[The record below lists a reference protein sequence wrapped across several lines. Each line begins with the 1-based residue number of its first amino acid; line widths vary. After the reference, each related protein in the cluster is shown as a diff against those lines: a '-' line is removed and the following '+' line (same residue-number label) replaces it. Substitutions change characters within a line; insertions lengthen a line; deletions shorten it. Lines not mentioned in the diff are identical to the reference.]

1 VEDIMNEANLK
12 KRAQLRRRI
21 AYMQGGAEGAA
32 EPKTFKPE
40 TFSFDH
46 DKQMHQDKGMG
57 GDDGMFPGDEQVK
70 EKLSRAELNERR
82 IRRQAYMQGGAEG
95 AAEPKTF
102 KSEPFSFDHDKQMH
116 QDKSMGG
123 DDGMFP
129 GDEQAKE
136 KLSRAGLAAARLRKQ
151 AYTGPA
157 LSTKFTVK
165 RTAGGAINKSAST
178 FEVFAGDKLVIKATA
193 GEIFGRELSDNW
205 DWIRSREYGQEVC
218 REIRASGLNTVR
230 GLLKS
235 AQELPELGAL
245 PPEAP
250 PAPADLPPAP
260 PALPAP
266 AAEETEEEPEE
277 KDPASEIDE
286 RITTMEGMLSEIR
299 TLVGDLKDQSMADVD
314 VNVFTGKG
322 KEKKEAGA
330 LEALSSKV
338 VNDLKVAF
346 AKLDNSA
353 DELSMVAETYDNISR
368 LSSAQRVEFRKLA
381 SDAVREADTL
391 TGEVSSLVRVAKM
404 MKTNLS
410 KVASDDSWDDSD
422 DDMMEG
428 MTEVDYVSEDGADDD
443 AEDLVS
449 QAMDMRRHRR
459 EEIIRQARKAERE
472 AILAAVEKKTTK
484 KKAPVAEEEEEE
496 SEKPA
501 AKKPAAKKP
510 AMKKK
515 ARELDA
521 NEVAMGIGYADDC
534 DECDDAD
541 DEDHAMMHHA
551 DEDHAMMHHA
561 DEDDAMMHHADED
574 DAMTHHKDDAMTHHH
589 SDDVADSLKQKLAAK
604 KVEEERETYRIKL
617 RRAYDV
623 GLEMQRKGLLPKIK
637 TALDRQVDDIMSFD
651 DKAFEAF
658 KRSIANANPVGN
670 VKIASDLG
678 GLNVG
683 IESEAATVTSEG
695 VSANTLSRMWD

>member
-1 VEDIMNEANLK
+1 
-12 KRAQLRRRI
+12 
-21 AYMQGGAEGAA
+21 
-32 EPKTFKPE
+32 
-40 TFSFDH
+40 
-46 DKQMHQDKGMG
+46 
-57 GDDGMFPGDEQVK
+57 
-70 EKLSRAELNERR
+70 
-82 IRRQAYMQGGAEG
+82 
-95 AAEPKTF
+95 
-102 KSEPFSFDHDKQMH
+102 
-116 QDKSMGG
+116 
-123 DDGMFP
+123 
-129 GDEQAKE
+129 
-136 KLSRAGLAAARLRKQ
+136 
-151 AYTGPA
+151 
-157 LSTKFTVK
+157 
-165 RTAGGAINKSAST
+165 
-178 FEVFAGDKLVIKATA
+178 
-193 GEIFGRELSDNW
+193 
-205 DWIRSREYGQEVC
+205 
-218 REIRASGLNTVR
+218 
-230 GLLKS
+230 
-235 AQELPELGAL
+235 
-245 PPEAP
+245 
-250 PAPADLPPAP
+250 
-260 PALPAP
+260 
-266 AAEETEEEPEE
+266 
-277 KDPASEIDE
+277 
-286 RITTMEGMLSEIR
+286 
-299 TLVGDLKDQSMADVD
+299 
-314 VNVFTGKG
+314 
-322 KEKKEAGA
+322 
-330 LEALSSKV
+330 
-338 VNDLKVAF
+338 
-346 AKLDNSA
+346 
-353 DELSMVAETYDNISR
+353 
-368 LSSAQRVEFRKLA
+368 
-381 SDAVREADTL
+381 
-391 TGEVSSLVRVAKM
+391 
-404 MKTNLS
+404 
-410 KVASDDSWDDSD
+410 
-422 DDMMEG
+422 MMEG